1 MEDGD
6 LTLMDELSRREAQSK
21 FEYDPTEKEEINA
34 EIPNWIPEFR
44 EETQEDVDNDPL
56 RKNLQIEEPIG
67 LGKASSVRN
76 PMSLEN
82 GWKNIPLDILPSEGF
97 GYPPGFEIV
106 IRPADVGEIK
116 HYSTIDDEDRI
127 DLDEKMNYILSK
139 CMKIKWDG
147 GYLSHL
153 DLWYEDRFFVIM
165 SIRDLT
171 FVKGENRIMLPLNK
185 KCKGEKCNLADQ
197 IELKSNMLNSFK
209 MDPELVKRYA
219 KEDYT
224 FKLVPKDGSPEM
236 YLYIPTVGVTTECRK
251 ILKNKKMLGKK
262 YDESFAEVCTYV
274 IPDWR
279 ELNEQTY
286 DKYERASLEWTKTQ
300 FFIADQIS
308 KKINF
313 ATKAAIYT
321 TCNSCGEEATAEIRF
336 PGGYRSLF
344 IISNIFEQLL

>member
-6 LTLMDELSRREAQSK
+6 LTLMDELSKREAQSK
-21 FEYDPTEKEEINA
+21 FEYDSIGNEEKEEIPA
-34 EIPNWIPEFR
+34 WVPEFR
-44 EETQEDVDNDPL
+44 KETQEDVENDTL
-56 RKNLQIEEPIG
+56 RKTLQEEGNIG
-67 LGKASSVRN
+67 LGKASTARQ

-106 IRPADVGEIK
+106 IRPGDVAEIK
-116 HYSTIDDEDRI
+116 HYSTIDDDDRI
-127 DLDEKMNYILSK
+127 DLDDKLNYMLSK

-171 FVKGENRIMLPLNK
+171 FIKGENRIMLPLNK

-197 IELKSNMLNSFK
+197 IELRANMLNSFK
-209 MDPELVKRYA
+209 MDTELIKRYD
-219 KEDYT
+219 KENYS

-251 ILKNKKMLGKK
+251 ILRDKKLRGKK

-279 ELNEQTY
+279 ELTEAVY
-286 DKYERASLEWTKTQ
+286 DQYERASNEWTKTQ

-336 PGGYRSLF
+336 PSGYRSLF
-344 IISNIFEQLL
+344 IVSDIFGQLL